1 MANLRFD
8 YELLQEL
15 IHDFESIRSGFEAL
29 ATEGCP
35 EVASDDPVARH
46 HSSAV
51 KGQSEGLLS
60 DAMVTFGYAKD
71 GSQGAYDAFKAADAV
86 GGVE

>member
-1 MANLRFD
+1 MSNLRFD

-15 IHDFESIRSGFEAL
+15 INDFESVRSGFEKL

-46 HSSAV
+46 HSATV
-51 KGQSEGLLS
+51 KGQSEGLLT
-60 DAMVTFGYAKD
+60 DAMVTFGHAKE
-71 GSQGAYDAFKAADAV
+71 GTKSAHAAFKAADAV